1 MSLLDAVS
9 RRGAQRVIGVLLA
22 TVVVSA
28 CWVGVPS
35 AAAGVIRTIHVGGAP
50 VDVSSDGTHVW
61 VTNTVENTVSEIEAS
76 SGKVIRTIPVGH
88 WPAGVSSDGTHVW
101 VTNIDEGE
109 PEEHLPGEATVTEI
123 EASSGKVIRTIPVGN
138 EPFDVSSDGTHV
150 WVTNFE
156 PSTVTEIEASSGKVI
171 RTIPTE
177 GVGVSSDGTHVWAAG
192 EMVSEIEASSGELI
206 RTIPVL
212 GPDPW
217 DVSSDGTHVW
227 VTNEFENTVTEIAAW
242 SGAVIRTIPV
252 GSEPQGVSSDGTH
265 VWVAN
270 THENTVSELQA
281 RTAECTSNSGT
292 ITLKPGLTN
301 TPSVQN
307 VTIKGTLS
315 GCTGEPFTKA
325 TYTATMK
332 TQNSVSCVA
341 LDQEERVEGPAKFK
355 WTPNAKASTGR
366 LATALFEGETVAMV
380 GEVLTGSYSPLTFT
394 SEEMTEV
401 FSGGEQ
407 CGEPHGKKAAKPVK
421 NGTFEGPPVLL
432 DE

>member
-1 MSLLDAVS
+1 L
-9 RRGAQRVIGVLLA
+9 GTLLA
-22 TVVVSA
+22 TVVVSV
-28 CWVGVPS
+28 CWVGVSS

-61 VTNTVENTVSEIEAS
+61 VTNAVENTVSEIEAS

-101 VTNIDEGE
+101 VTNFE
-109 PEEHLPGEATVTEI
+109 PRTVTEI
-123 EASSGKVIRTIPVGN
+123 EASSGKVIRTIPV
-138 EPFDVSSDGTHV
+138 
-150 WVTNFE
+150 
-156 PSTVTEIEASSGKVI
+156 
-171 RTIPTE
+171 E

-192 EMVSEIEASSGELI
+192 ENVTEIAASSGEVI

-212 GPDPW
+212 GAIPW

-227 VTNEFENTVTEIAAW
+227 VTNEAENTVTEIAAW
-242 SGAVIRTIPV
+242 SGAVIGTIPV

-281 RTAECTSNSGT
+281 RGAECTSNSGT

-307 VTIKGTLS
+307 VTIKGSLE

-325 TYTATMK
+325 TYTASMK
-332 TQNSVSCVA
+332 TPHPVSCAV
-341 LDQEERVEGPAKFK
+341 LEQEEPVEGPAKFK
-355 WTPNAKASTGR
+355 WTPKAKASTGR
-366 LATALFEGETVAMV
+366 LATALFENETIGMF
-380 GEVLTGSYSPLTFT
+380 GEVSTGPYSPLTFT
-394 SEEMTEV
+394 SEEMIEA
-401 FSGGEQ
+401 FSGGGQ
-407 CGEPHGKKAAKPVK
+407 CGESHGKKAAKAVTK
-421 NGTFEGPPVLL
+421 GTFEGATVSL